1 MLTLPQNF
9 TKMHPELLTNMS
21 STQTDKTV
29 LHLFASH
36 TQGLIWRRGLPGF
49 NPDWKIPDRGYKF
62 LPKVQLGS
70 SFVELVFYRR
80 IPPWH
85 QKFHKS
91 NSVQYFHLK
100 TKFAITTKTNMR
112 CPEKV
117 TEALDYLHKLKVVNK
132 DYATYLQAQ

>member
-1 MLTLPQNF
+1 
-9 TKMHPELLTNMS
+9 MS

-70 SFVELVFYRR
+70 SFFELIILSQNLTPASEISQMELCAILPFKDQIHNYT
-80 IPPWH
+80 
-85 QKFHKS
+85 QKK
-91 NSVQYFHLK
+91 
-100 TKFAITTKTNMR
+100 
-112 CPEKV
+112 
-117 TEALDYLHKLKVVNK
+117 
-132 DYATYLQAQ
+132 